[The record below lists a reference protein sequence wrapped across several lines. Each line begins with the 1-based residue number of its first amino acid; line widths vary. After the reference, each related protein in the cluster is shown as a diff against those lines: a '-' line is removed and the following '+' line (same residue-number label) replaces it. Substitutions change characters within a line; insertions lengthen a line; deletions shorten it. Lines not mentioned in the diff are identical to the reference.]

1 MKDVSFIKIIAMLV
15 CIATVF
21 GSFAA
26 CSSRK
31 ATPKAVSSSEN
42 DAPLTDPKWV
52 IVPSMDAE
60 AIEPLVRA
68 DYNESTKHYDISYAD
83 CFKIKRDGKYGI
95 IDYNGKIVVEPKY
108 DSIVAIRNKVDFV
121 AVRKNSGEDTDQF
134 YINYKDFSVEPSYK
148 KYNTLRYEYLWDSS
162 DNSVVFIQNDN
173 GEIYKDELNASLPE
187 SLRGVKVV
195 DGEYESN
202 GTYGLYIN
210 GINVMGMIY
219 SGAGCF
225 SNGMAAFKS
234 NGIWGYIDSNG
245 KTVLPFNYDAVKG
258 YSAFGGEDTP
268 YESYDG
274 YVTVTKDGKFGVF
287 TNEGKAV
294 TDMVY
299 EWATPVVGGRAY
311 ILKDGKWGLAS
322 FGDSS
327 DATARTEPV
336 TETTTEKATE
346 KTTEKTTEQATEETT
361 VEETT
366 SAADDSETYVVNTDG
381 LKLRTDIGTY
391 NDIILELSEG
401 TVLKIDRVSDGWG
414 HTYYD
419 GNEGWVSLD
428 YLDKE

>member
-1 MKDVSFIKIIAMLV
+1 MKNVSFIKIIAVLMCV
-15 CIATVF
+15 ATVLGAF
-21 GSFAA
+21 TA
-26 CSSRK
+26 CSSKKTTPNTVK
-31 ATPKAVSSSEN
+31 ASVN
-42 DAPLTDPKWV
+42 DGPLTDPQWV
-52 IVPSMDAE
+52 VVPSIDAQ

-68 DYNESTKHYDISYAD
+68 DYNESTRHYDISYAD
-83 CFKIKRDGKYGI
+83 CFKIKQNGKYGI
-95 IDYNGKIVVEPKY
+95 IDYNGKIVIKPKY
-108 DSIVAIRNKVDFV
+108 DSIVAIRNSSDFV
-121 AVRKNSGEDTDQF
+121 ATGKDSDGETVQT
-134 YINYKDFSVEPSYK
+134 YINYNDFSVESSYR
-148 KYNTLRYEYLWDSS
+148 KYNTLRYEYLWNAT
-162 DNSVVFIQNDN
+162 DNSAVFVQNDN
-173 GEIYKDELNASLPE
+173 GEIYKDDLKAALPE
-187 SLRGVKVV
+187 SVRGVKDV
-195 DGEYESN
+195 DGEYVGD

-210 GINVMGMIY
+210 GKNIMGMIY

-234 NGIWGYIDSNG
+234 NGVWGYIDSNG
-245 KTVLPFNYDAVKG
+245 KTVLPFGYDAVKG

-294 TDMVY
+294 TDMSY
-299 EWATPVVGGRAY
+299 EGATPVVGGRAY

-327 DATARTEPV
+327 DATARTDV
-336 TETTTEKATE
+336 TTATKPEETTTEKPTE
-346 KTTEKTTEQATEETT
+346 KTTEKTT

-366 SAADDSETYVVNTDG
+366 TAEGAGNYVVNTDG
-381 LKLRTDIGTY
+381 LKLRTDVGTQ

-401 TVLKIDRVSDGWG
+401 TVLTIDRVSDGWG

-428 YLDKE
+428 YVDKE

>member
-1 MKDVSFIKIIAMLV
+1 MKNVSFIKIIAVLMCV
-15 CIATVF
+15 ATVLGAF
-21 GSFAA
+21 SA
-26 CSSRK
+26 CSSK
-31 ATPKAVSSSEN
+31 KTTPNTVKVSVN
-42 DAPLTDPKWV
+42 DGPLTDPKWV
-52 IVPSMDAE
+52 VVPSIDAQ

-68 DYNESTKHYDISYAD
+68 DYNESTRHYDISYAD
-83 CFKIKRDGKYGI
+83 CFKIKQNGKYGI
-95 IDYNGKIVVEPKY
+95 IDYNGKIVIKPKY
-108 DSIVAIRNKVDFV
+108 DSIVAIRNSSDFV
-121 AVRKNSGEDTDQF
+121 ATGKDSDGETVQT
-134 YINYKDFSVEPSYK
+134 YINYNDFSVESSYR
-148 KYNTLRYEYLWDSS
+148 KYNTLRYEYLWNAT
-162 DNSVVFIQNDN
+162 DNSAVFVQNDN
-173 GEIYKDELNASLPE
+173 GEIYKDDLKAALPE
-187 SLRGVKVV
+187 SVRGVKDV
-195 DGEYESN
+195 DGEYVGD

-210 GINVMGMIY
+210 GKNIMGMIY

-234 NGIWGYIDSNG
+234 NGVWGYIDSNG
-245 KTVLPFNYDAVKG
+245 KTVLPFGYDAVKG

-294 TDMVY
+294 TDMSY
-299 EWATPVVGGRAY
+299 EGATPVVGGRAY

-327 DATARTEPV
+327 DATARTDV
-336 TETTTEKATE
+336 TTATKPEKTTTEKPTE
-346 KTTEKTTEQATEETT
+346 KTTEKTT

-366 SAADDSETYVVNTDG
+366 TAEGAGNYVVNTDG
-381 LKLRTDIGTY
+381 LKLRTDAGTQ

-401 TVLKIDRVSDGWG
+401 TVLTIDRVSDGWG

-428 YLDKE
+428 YVDKE

>member
-1 MKDVSFIKIIAMLV
+1 MKKVSFIKIIAVLMCV
-15 CIATVF
+15 ATVLGAF
-21 GSFAA
+21 TA
-26 CSSRK
+26 CSSKKTTPNTVK
-31 ATPKAVSSSEN
+31 ASVN
-42 DAPLTDPKWV
+42 DGPLTDPKWV
-52 IVPSMDAE
+52 VVPSIDAQ

-68 DYNESTKHYDISYAD
+68 DYNESTRHYDISYAD
-83 CFKIKRDGKYGI
+83 CFKIKQNGKYGI
-95 IDYNGKIVVEPKY
+95 IDYNGKIVIKPKY
-108 DSIVAIRNKVDFV
+108 DSIVAIRNSSDFV
-121 AVRKNSGEDTDQF
+121 ATGKDSDGETVQT
-134 YINYKDFSVEPSYK
+134 YINYNDFSVESSYR
-148 KYNTLRYEYLWDSS
+148 KYNTLRYEYLWNAT
-162 DNSVVFIQNDN
+162 DNSAVFVQNDN
-173 GEIYKDELNASLPE
+173 GEIYKDDLKAALPE
-187 SLRGVKVV
+187 SVRGVKDV
-195 DGEYESN
+195 DGEYVGD

-210 GINVMGMIY
+210 GKNIMGMIY

-234 NGIWGYIDSNG
+234 NGVWGYIDSNG
-245 KTVLPFNYDAVKG
+245 KTVLPFGYDAVKG

-294 TDMVY
+294 TDMSY
-299 EWATPVVGGRAY
+299 EGATPVVGGRAY

-327 DATARTEPV
+327 DATARTDV
-336 TETTTEKATE
+336 TTATKPEETTTEKPTE
-346 KTTEKTTEQATEETT
+346 KTTENTT

-366 SAADDSETYVVNTDG
+366 TAEGAGNYVVNTDG
-381 LKLRTDIGTY
+381 LKLRTDAGTQ

-401 TVLKIDRVSDGWG
+401 TVLTIDRVSDGWG

-428 YLDKE
+428 YVDKE

>member
-1 MKDVSFIKIIAMLV
+1 MKNVSFIKIIAVLMCV
-15 CIATVF
+15 ATVLGAF
-21 GSFAA
+21 TA
-26 CSSRK
+26 CSSKKTTPNTVK
-31 ATPKAVSSSEN
+31 ASVN
-42 DAPLTDPKWV
+42 DGPLTDPQWV
-52 IVPSMDAE
+52 VVPSIDAQ

-68 DYNESTKHYDISYAD
+68 DYNESTRHYDISYAD
-83 CFKIKRDGKYGI
+83 CFKIKQNGKYGI
-95 IDYNGKIVVEPKY
+95 IDYNGKIVIKPKY
-108 DSIVAIRNKVDFV
+108 DSIVAIRNSSDFV
-121 AVRKNSGEDTDQF
+121 ATGKDSDGETVQT
-134 YINYKDFSVEPSYK
+134 YINYNDFSVESSYR
-148 KYNTLRYEYLWDSS
+148 KYNTLRYEYLWNAT
-162 DNSVVFIQNDN
+162 DNSAVFVQNDN
-173 GEIYKDELNASLPE
+173 GEIYKDDLKAALPE
-187 SLRGVKVV
+187 SVRGVKDV
-195 DGEYESN
+195 DGEYVGD

-210 GINVMGMIY
+210 GKNIMGMIY

-234 NGIWGYIDSNG
+234 NGVWGYIDSNG
-245 KTVLPFNYDAVKG
+245 KTVLPFGYDAVKG

-294 TDMVY
+294 TDMSY
-299 EWATPVVGGRAY
+299 EGATPVVGGRAY

-327 DATARTEPV
+327 DATARTDV
-336 TETTTEKATE
+336 TTATKPEETTTEKPTE
-346 KTTEKTTEQATEETT
+346 KTTEKTT

-366 SAADDSETYVVNTDG
+366 TAEGEGNYVVNTDG
-381 LKLRTDIGTY
+381 LKLRTDAGTQ

-401 TVLKIDRVSDGWG
+401 TVLTIDRVSNGWG

-428 YLDKE
+428 YVDKE

>member
-1 MKDVSFIKIIAMLV
+1 MKNVSFIKIIAVLMCV
-15 CIATVF
+15 ATVLGAF
-21 GSFAA
+21 TA
-26 CSSRK
+26 CSSKKTTPNTVK
-31 ATPKAVSSSEN
+31 ASVN
-42 DAPLTDPKWV
+42 DGPLTDPKWV
-52 IVPSMDAE
+52 VVPSIDAQ

-68 DYNESTKHYDISYAD
+68 DYNESTRHYDISYAD
-83 CFKIKRDGKYGI
+83 CFKIKQNGKYGI
-95 IDYNGKIVVEPKY
+95 IDYNGKIVIKPKY
-108 DSIVAIRNKVDFV
+108 DSIVAIRNSSDFV
-121 AVRKNSGEDTDQF
+121 ATGKDSDGETVQT
-134 YINYKDFSVEPSYK
+134 YINYNDFSVESSYK
-148 KYNTLRYEYLWDSS
+148 KYNTLRYEYLWNAT
-162 DNSVVFIQNDN
+162 DNSAVFVQNDN
-173 GEIYKDELNASLPE
+173 GEIYKDDLKAALPE
-187 SLRGVKVV
+187 SVRGVKDV
-195 DGEYESN
+195 DGEYVGD

-210 GINVMGMIY
+210 GKNIMGMIY

-234 NGIWGYIDSNG
+234 NGVWGYIDSNG
-245 KTVLPFNYDAVKG
+245 KTVLPFGYDAVKG

-294 TDMVY
+294 TDMSY
-299 EWATPVVGGRAY
+299 EGATPVVGGRAY

-327 DATARTEPV
+327 DATARTDV
-336 TETTTEKATE
+336 TTATKPEETTTEKPTE
-346 KTTEKTTEQATEETT
+346 KTTEKTT

-366 SAADDSETYVVNTDG
+366 TAEGTGNYVVNTDG
-381 LKLRTDIGTY
+381 LKLRTDAGTQ

-401 TVLKIDRVSDGWG
+401 TVLTIDRVSDGWG

-428 YLDKE
+428 YVDKE

>member
-1 MKDVSFIKIIAMLV
+1 MKNVSFIKIIAVLMCV
-15 CIATVF
+15 ATVLGAF
-21 GSFAA
+21 TA
-26 CSSRK
+26 CSSKKTTPNTVK
-31 ATPKAVSSSEN
+31 ASVN
-42 DAPLTDPKWV
+42 DGPLTDPQWV
-52 IVPSMDAE
+52 VVPSIDAQ

-68 DYNESTKHYDISYAD
+68 DYNESTRHYDISYAD
-83 CFKIKRDGKYGI
+83 CFKIKQNGKYGI
-95 IDYNGKIVVEPKY
+95 IDYNGKIVIKPKY
-108 DSIVAIRNKVDFV
+108 DSIVAIRNSSDFV
-121 AVRKNSGEDTDQF
+121 ATGKDSDGETVQT
-134 YINYKDFSVEPSYK
+134 YINYNDFSVESSYR
-148 KYNTLRYEYLWDSS
+148 KYNTLRYEYLWNAT
-162 DNSVVFIQNDN
+162 DNSAVFVQNDN
-173 GEIYKDELNASLPE
+173 GEIYKEDLKAALPE
-187 SLRGVKVV
+187 AVRGVKDV
-195 DGEYESN
+195 DGEYVGD

-210 GINVMGMIY
+210 GKNIMGMIY

-234 NGIWGYIDSNG
+234 NGVWGYIDSNG
-245 KTVLPFNYDAVKG
+245 KTVLPFGYDAVKG

-294 TDMVY
+294 TDMSY
-299 EWATPVVGGRAY
+299 EGATPVVGGRAY

-327 DATARTEPV
+327 DATARTDV
-336 TETTTEKATE
+336 TTATKPEETTTEKPTE
-346 KTTEKTTEQATEETT
+346 KTTEKTT

-366 SAADDSETYVVNTDG
+366 TAEGAGNYVVNTDG
-381 LKLRTDIGTY
+381 LKLRTDAGTQ

-401 TVLKIDRVSDGWG
+401 TVLTIDRVSNGWG

-428 YLDKE
+428 YVDKE

>member
-1 MKDVSFIKIIAMLV
+1 MKKVSFIKIIAVLMCV
-15 CIATVF
+15 ATVLGAF
-21 GSFAA
+21 TA
-26 CSSRK
+26 CSSKKTTPNTVK
-31 ATPKAVSSSEN
+31 ASVN
-42 DAPLTDPKWV
+42 DGPLTDPKWV
-52 IVPSMDAE
+52 VVPSIDAQ

-68 DYNESTKHYDISYAD
+68 DYNESTRHYDISYAD
-83 CFKIKRDGKYGI
+83 CFKIKQNGKYGI
-95 IDYNGKIVVEPKY
+95 IDYNGKIVIKPKY
-108 DSIVAIRNKVDFV
+108 DSIFAIRNSSDFV
-121 AVRKNSGEDTDQF
+121 ATGKDSDGETVQT
-134 YINYKDFSVEPSYK
+134 YINYNDFSVESSYR
-148 KYNTLRYEYLWDSS
+148 KYNTLRYEYLWNAT
-162 DNSVVFIQNDN
+162 DNSAVFVQNDN
-173 GEIYKDELNASLPE
+173 GEIYKDDLKAALPE
-187 SLRGVKVV
+187 SVRGVKDV
-195 DGEYESN
+195 DGEYVGD

-210 GINVMGMIY
+210 GKNIMGMIY

-234 NGIWGYIDSNG
+234 NGVWGYIDSNG
-245 KTVLPFNYDAVKG
+245 KTVLPFGYDAVKG

-294 TDMVY
+294 TDMSY
-299 EWATPVVGGRAY
+299 EGATPVVGGRAY

-327 DATARTEPV
+327 DAMARTDV
-336 TETTTEKATE
+336 TTSTKPEETTTEKPTE
-346 KTTEKTTEQATEETT
+346 KTTEKTT

-366 SAADDSETYVVNTDG
+366 TAEGAGNYVVNTDG
-381 LKLRTDIGTY
+381 LKLRTDAGTQ

-401 TVLKIDRVSDGWG
+401 TVLTIDRVSDGWG

-428 YLDKE
+428 YVDKE

>member
-1 MKDVSFIKIIAMLV
+1 MKNVSFIKIIAVLMCV
-15 CIATVF
+15 ATVLGAF
-21 GSFAA
+21 TA
-26 CSSRK
+26 CSSKKTTPNTVK
-31 ATPKAVSSSEN
+31 ASVN
-42 DAPLTDPKWV
+42 DGPLTDPKWV
-52 IVPSMDAE
+52 VVPSIDAQ

-68 DYNESTKHYDISYAD
+68 DYNESTRHYDISYAD
-83 CFKIKRDGKYGI
+83 CFKIKQNGKYGI
-95 IDYNGKIVVEPKY
+95 IDYNGKIVIKPKY
-108 DSIVAIRNKVDFV
+108 DSIVAIRNSSDFI
-121 AVRKNSGEDTDQF
+121 ATSKDSDGETVQT
-134 YINYKDFSVEPSYK
+134 YINYNDFSVESSYR
-148 KYNTLRYEYLWDSS
+148 KYNTLRYEYLWNAT
-162 DNSVVFIQNDN
+162 DNSAVFVQNDN
-173 GEIYKDELNASLPE
+173 GEIYKDDLKAALPE
-187 SLRGVKVV
+187 SVRGVKDV
-195 DGEYESN
+195 DGEYVGD

-210 GINVMGMIY
+210 GKNIMGMIY

-234 NGIWGYIDSNG
+234 NGVWGYIDSNG
-245 KTVLPFNYDAVKG
+245 KTVLPFGYDAVKG

-294 TDMVY
+294 TDMSY
-299 EWATPVVGGRAY
+299 EGATPVVGGRAY

-327 DATARTEPV
+327 DATARTDV
-336 TETTTEKATE
+336 TTATKPEETTTEKPTE
-346 KTTEKTTEQATEETT
+346 KTTENTT

-366 SAADDSETYVVNTDG
+366 TAEGAGNYVVNTDG
-381 LKLRTDIGTY
+381 LKLRTDAGTQ

-401 TVLKIDRVSDGWG
+401 TVLTIDRVSDGWG

-428 YLDKE
+428 YVDKE

>member
-1 MKDVSFIKIIAMLV
+1 MKNVSFIKIIAVLMCV
-15 CIATVF
+15 ATVLGAF
-21 GSFAA
+21 TA
-26 CSSRK
+26 CSSKKTTPNTVK
-31 ATPKAVSSSEN
+31 ASVN
-42 DAPLTDPKWV
+42 DGPLTDPQWV
-52 IVPSMDAE
+52 VVPSIDAQ

-68 DYNESTKHYDISYAD
+68 DYNESTRHYDISYAD
-83 CFKIKRDGKYGI
+83 CFKIKQNGKYGI
-95 IDYNGKIVVEPKY
+95 IDYNGKIVIKPKY
-108 DSIVAIRNKVDFV
+108 DSIVAIRNSSDFV
-121 AVRKNSGEDTDQF
+121 ATGKDSDGETVQT
-134 YINYKDFSVEPSYK
+134 YINYNDFSVESSYR
-148 KYNTLRYEYLWDSS
+148 KYNTLRYEYLWNAT
-162 DNSVVFIQNDN
+162 DNSAVFVQNDN
-173 GEIYKDELNASLPE
+173 GEIYKDDLKAALPE
-187 SLRGVKVV
+187 SVRGVKDV
-195 DGEYESN
+195 DGEYVGD

-210 GINVMGMIY
+210 GKNIMGMIY

-234 NGIWGYIDSNG
+234 NGVWGYIDSNG
-245 KTVLPFNYDAVKG
+245 KTVLPFGYDAVKG

-294 TDMVY
+294 TDMSY
-299 EWATPVVGGRAY
+299 EGATPVVGGRAY

-327 DATARTEPV
+327 DATARTDV
-336 TETTTEKATE
+336 TTATKPEETTTEKPTE
-346 KTTEKTTEQATEETT
+346 KTTEKTT

-366 SAADDSETYVVNTDG
+366 TAEGAGNYVVNTDG
-381 LKLRTDIGTY
+381 LKLRTDAGTQ

-401 TVLKIDRVSDGWG
+401 TVLTIDRVSNGWG